1 MALRDSIFACLS
13 DLATGSS
20 REQEA
25 RLACFAQSDEYGP
38 VLADLLLSDQVAP
51 PVRHLAC
58 VVLKQ
63 YVAQSWCGV
72 QADSDSSVA
81 VGDVANSTQQ
91 QPPPPVPA
99 AAKQILRDQL
109 LRAIALPESRLRSTA
124 ALTVALAAQNDWPDD
139 WPGLFDSL
147 IELLSRR
154 EGPSVHGALR
164 VLQELVREMS
174 EQQAGQLAP
183 VIMPHLLAV
192 LASPD
197 QFPAGVRARAA
208 VTMATLLAFIGQCG
222 RPALAA
228 QCVQPFLED
237 LIPSAVGQLESPAC
251 GHRLRKE
258 LLGLLTSLVTYFP
271 GHLAPYKT
279 HLLPAVWRTLVQS
292 AQAYLRQAVDS
303 DSLEDEAADSEGGEF
318 SIQTVCYGLFDFVEA
333 MLASSKF
340 RADLKTSLDDLLVYL
355 VLLMQ
360 IRQCDT
366 LDWQENPDKFVAEE
380 EIESTAYS
388 VRASAQSLLDALR
401 SDLAK
406 STSVALV
413 RACGRLREDLAKA
426 RSAGDANW
434 WRRCEA
440 LLLAMG
446 ASRKL
451 LTKSGGG
458 GFDSAA
464 FVEQLLIPTLQ
475 EADYPFLQGRAL
487 WCAGRFAL
495 YTPPQHLPGLLAAT
509 AAALSDQRPV
519 SVRVCA
525 ARAVMC
531 YCDHLKAVGQESLL
545 KPHLAQMFHG
555 LSSLAFTQG
564 HEVKCLCMESLCFAL
579 PIDPRITAGFEG
591 QLGPLALAML
601 LKFYSDPV
609 LVDLCLDVFTQLAGN
624 PACRDALRERLL
636 PPMCS
641 ILQTYV
647 RQKEEPTADAASD
660 SSAGAAKPDV
670 GPLTAIAID
679 VLKVLIRGCGDGGC
693 PAELVSS
700 ALPLVCQVA
709 RCSDD
714 SAVLQNTGECL
725 RALVSVAS
733 DLVRQYR
740 DPHSQATGL
749 DLLVACLLKLLDNQ
763 APEAASSEVG
773 MLVCVIFSRLSG
785 DLAPGGQLDLIL
797 RACLSKLLATETL
810 TVAQSVILVFSQLC
824 LHHPDHFVSF
834 LSVTP
839 DSRGRPALEQLLKCW
854 LSRQHLF
861 FGAYQLRVTVM
872 ALTAL
877 LDYCIKTDNPALQTV
892 MLDGDPVDTGQ
903 RSTRRAGKQEFKQ
916 IPAVV
921 KIYKLLINELSH
933 QAELTEAAAERS
945 AAAAAGLV
953 DEADDD
959 DDDDGDEGNDVE
971 GDGEDAEAAD
981 DDDVSE
987 RRGGDFFQQLM
998 LASSRC
1004 ADDGVN
1010 DDFCEGL
1017 DDEDDDPD
1025 VAADPVNRVDLRQHL
1040 ADFLTRLA
1048 QQPFYASFAQH
1059 HNPMEKKALRTC
1071 LGIQLD

>member
-1 MALRDSIFACLS
+1 
-13 DLATGSS
+13 
-20 REQEA
+20 
-25 RLACFAQSDEYGP
+25 
-38 VLADLLLSDQVAP
+38 
-51 PVRHLAC
+51 
-58 VVLKQ
+58 
-63 YVAQSWCGV
+63 
-72 QADSDSSVA
+72 ADSDSSVA

-785 DLAPGGQLDLIL
+785 DLAPALDLIL

-916 IPAVV
+916 IPAV
-921 KIYKLLINELSH
+921 
-933 QAELTEAAAERS
+933 
-945 AAAAAGLV
+945 
-953 DEADDD
+953 
-959 DDDDGDEGNDVE
+959 
-971 GDGEDAEAAD
+971 
-981 DDDVSE
+981 
-987 RRGGDFFQQLM
+987 LM